1 MFPFLA
7 LNQWK
12 WCANI
17 KLNPSHWSYC
27 LIGVWPH
34 LTCHPRHTYTVR
46 LPHLS
51 VGWLSLPPPPPLTY
65 DVIPS
70 PTHMLFAPT
79 PHLCEWCLSPG
90 MNILHVWEGRTKS
103 RPRPWHLSNEREFS
117 TTQFGFGFSSACKMS
132 NLFYFRFIF
141 LCKIDKQIWEGIS
154 RSFNVDID
162 KGRLNFFFKYG
173 KFHLGLA
180 GWGLRGQF
188 STKK

>member
-1 MFPFLA
+1 MELEI
-7 LNQWK
+7 QGR
-12 WCANI
+12 CR
-17 KLNPSHWSYC
+17 S
-27 LIGVWPH
+27 
-34 LTCHPRHTYTVR
+34 
-46 LPHLS
+46 
-51 VGWLSLPPPPPLTY
+51 SLPRGALPLVVAPPPLTY

-141 LCKIDKQIWEGIS
+141 LCKIDKQIWEGIF
-154 RSFNVDID
+154 RIFNVDIN
-162 KGRLNFFFKYG
+162 KGRIIFFLRRVYWPEGFRPIIPYWPEPYIYSIVYNIPPCS
-173 KFHLGLA
+173 LGVITCRL
-180 GWGLRGQF
+180 G
-188 STKK
+188 

>member
-1 MFPFLA
+1 MDTICPQTWPGLWHSNWPNLGFQPFL
-7 LNQWK
+7 
-12 WCANI
+12 
-17 KLNPSHWSYC
+17 P
-27 LIGVWPH
+27 
-34 LTCHPRHTYTVR
+34 YTVR

-103 RPRPWHLSNEREFS
+103 WPRPWHLGNEREFS

-141 LCKIDKQIWEGIS
+141 LCKIDKQIWEGIF
-154 RSFNVDID
+154 RIFNVDID
-162 KGRLNFFFKYG
+162 KGRIIFVFNMENSILAW
-173 KFHLGLA
+173 LGV
-180 GWGLRGQF
+180 RGQF
-188 STKK
+188 SSKK